1 MAPTRLAIVALCAVL
16 VLVVAS
22 PATCLVPRARVSS
35 KAQDKGAAAPGCV
48 NEEILN
54 AMRDDQSAAA
64 SFCREF
70 LPAVN
75 VTVTQRDVCYPTL
88 TLPVQKDRLLSMCAD
103 WV

>member
-1 MAPTRLAIVALCAVL
+1 MRSAIVALCAVL

-35 KAQDKGAAAPGCV
+35 KAKAAPECV

-54 AMRDDQSAAA
+54 AMRDDQSAAS

-70 LPAVN
+70 LPALN
-75 VTVTQRDVCYPTL
+75 VTVTQRDVGSPFPWLHC
-88 TLPVQKDRLLSMCAD
+88 VS
-103 WV
+103 